1 MFAEE
6 IADLKDRYGARL
18 DVIHVLSREPR
29 EVELFSGRLD
39 AGRLREIFT
48 SLVPCDQVDG
58 FWLCGPFGMV
68 NDAQEV
74 LAGLGI
80 AKDRIHHE
88 LFYVDD
94 VAPPVAVH
102 RERGIVGPSSEVTI
116 TLDSRST
123 TATLPRDQSILDAA
137 EQYRS
142 DLPFA
147 CKGGVCGTCR
157 AKVTCGDVEMR
168 RNYAL
173 EDYEVDAGFVLTCQ
187 TFPVGEQITVDF
199 DA

>member
-1 MFAEE
+1 MPVPLRTAS
-6 IADLKDRYGARL
+6 ARGA
-18 DVIHVLSREPR
+18 
-29 EVELFSGRLD
+29 
-39 AGRLREIFT
+39 A
-48 SLVPCDQVDG
+48 
-58 FWLCGPFGMV
+58 
-68 NDAQEV
+68 
-74 LAGLGI
+74 
-80 AKDRIHHE
+80 
-88 LFYVDD
+88 
-94 VAPPVAVH
+94 
-102 RERGIVGPSSEVTI
+102 
-116 TLDSRST
+116 
-123 TATLPRDQSILDAA
+123 LPRCSRQSILDAA